1 MSLHRLLANEVR
13 INHISLTNPSV
24 KVLQQGSE
32 FNFDDLLALGS
43 TDTLSADS
51 PAAQPVASSTLQ
63 SPASDSLSP
72 ASPATTSAN
81 PLAIAL
87 YNISIQ
93 GGHILYKDLERNSVW
108 QMENFGLQIPGVY
121 FSGQNTDVGIALNFN
136 DG

>member
-1 MSLHRLLANEVR
+1 MSHHRLLANEVR

-81 PLAIAL
+81 PLPLPSI
-87 YNISIQ
+87 ISAYR

-121 FSGQNTDVGIALNFN
+121 FSGQKYRCRHRIEFQ
-136 DG
+136 